1 MYDIMQTVNA
11 IKNTA
16 KAKDISITKMLSD
29 INLSKN
35 ALSSMS
41 NRGSWIASDSLAKI
55 ADYLGVSVDYL
66 LGREQQS
73 NAQISSD
80 SRISDLISK
89 ISTLDDD
96 QIRRLTAYVDG
107 MIGE

>member
-1 MYDIMQTVNA
+1 MYNA
-11 IKNTA
+11 QSVVENIQSALKNSDVSQ
-16 KAKDISITKMLSD
+16 KRMLSD
-29 INLSKN
+29 CGISEN
-35 ALSSMS
+35 ALNQMNDKRGMSSFY
-41 NRGSWIASDSLAKI
+41 LARI

-73 NAQISSD
+73 SVQISSD

>member
-1 MYDIMQTVNA
+1 MYNA
-11 IKNTA
+11 QSVVENIQAALKNSGVSQ
-16 KAKDISITKMLSD
+16 KRMLSD
-29 INLSKN
+29 CGISEN
-35 ALSSMS
+35 ALNQMNDKRGMSSFY
-41 NRGSWIASDSLAKI
+41 LARI

-66 LGREQQS
+66 LGRE
-73 NAQISSD
+73 NAQLSSD